1 MSVSLWKTIC
11 NVIMIDQSTISQI
24 LAHDIFMIIRQQ
36 IIPGV
41 KVEMGDNWNMSTF
54 IMRQTGGRHF
64 FVQENEI
71 IGVAM
76 KELMRGQASV
86 SEGF

>member
-1 MSVSLWKTIC
+1 MSVSWWKTIC
-11 NVIMIDQSTISQI
+11 NVIMIDWSPISQI
-24 LAHDIFMIIRQQ
+24 LAHDIFMIIQQQ

-54 IMRQTGGRHF
+54 IMRQIGGRHF
-64 FVQENEI
+64 FVQENKI

-76 KELMRGQASV
+76 KELMRGQTSI